1 MTRSSVNQWE
11 TDKKEYTKQRI
22 LQRSST
28 RAGGWGG
35 HSTKFHTGR
44 LRPDVNLRS
53 GFFFLVSQTKNMP
66 NPLPFY
72 ISFLTDKLPL
82 SHTFYWQMIP
92 LPRRMPGLELCL
104 PLNCCKC
111 IVFKIWINHKTRT
124 FSRLFHTHKT
134 HLLALLGLSTDRQ
147 DKFPYPFIYF
157 NKWDP
162 FPFIYLKPE

>member
-22 LQRSST
+22 LQRSSA

-35 HSTKFHTGR
+35 TRQSFILGGSAPMLTC
-44 LRPDVNLRS
+44 DQA
-53 GFFFLVSQTKNMP
+53 FFFFSSLKQKTCP
-66 NPLPFY
+66 TPY
-72 ISFLTDKLPL
+72 ISFIYHFWQISYPFRITSIDKWFP
-82 SHTFYWQMIP
+82 F
-92 LPRRMPGLELCL
+92 RMPGLELCL

-134 HLLALLGLSTDRQ
+134 HLLALLGLSTDRH
-147 DKFPYPFIYF
+147 DKFPYPFIFF

>member
-22 LQRSST
+22 LQRSSA

-35 HSTKFHTGR
+35 TRQSFILGGSAPMLTC
-44 LRPDVNLRS
+44 DQA
-53 GFFFLVSQTKNMP
+53 FFFLVSQTKNMS

-72 ISFLTDKLPL
+72 ISFLTDKLPV

-147 DKFPYPFIYF
+147 DKFPYSFIYF